1 MLLEQRCQNAS
12 KYLRTKKMCAKVEN
26 AQVGQL
32 KRAQEP
38 WEGKN
43 VYKYIKLTR
52 FQKRFPN
59 IVFCVVAA
67 LKSSVSFANLDPL
80 FCIKTVHGR
89 YFANTK
95 LYLRAVT
102 DIDFFAV
109 LIRNHFLITYC
120 RLAITKSAKK
130 LSNSAGKLVFFL
142 VFASAALC
150 KFTQKKIKISV
161 CSTLGSWKFRFNKPI

>member
-1 MLLEQRCQNAS
+1 
-12 KYLRTKKMCAKVEN
+12 MCAKVEN

-67 LKSSVSFANLDPL
+67 LKSSVSCANLDPL

-130 LSNSAGKLVFFL
+130 LSNSAGKLVFLYSGCVSCFVQVYTGKNQNFCL
-142 VFASAALC
+142 LNTGKLEIQV
-150 KFTQKKIKISV
+150 
-161 CSTLGSWKFRFNKPI
+161 